1 MQATLAQQTF
11 RGVSCRHCGHP
22 IRVTPSIL
30 TRERSFKNGEP
41 NFTQQWCSQ
50 MFSHRCRTCGNEA
63 IYALSHILDFENEQ
77 VVYEQSASAG
87 L

>member
-1 MQATLAQQTF
+1 MQAALVQQTL
-11 RGVSCRHCGHP
+11 RGVFCRHCGHP
-22 IRVTPSIL
+22 IRVSSSIL
-30 TRERSFKNGEP
+30 SRECSFKSGES

-63 IYALSHILDFENEQ
+63 IYAPSDILDLKNENILHLESPS
-77 VVYEQSASAG
+77 VR